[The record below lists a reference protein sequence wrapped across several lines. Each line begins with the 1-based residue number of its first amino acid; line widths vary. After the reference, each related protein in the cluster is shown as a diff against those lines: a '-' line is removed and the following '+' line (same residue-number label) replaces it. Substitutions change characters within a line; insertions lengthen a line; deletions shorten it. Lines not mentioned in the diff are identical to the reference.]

1 MPKSQVSKIVQIT
14 TLSFSLPAITIGL
27 TLFAIYMVIPV
38 IALFIASKKLVVVRF
53 GWVPFVLAVVSGLIL
68 PLISANIS
76 SFTTLTASL
85 RELIDKQRR
94 AVSYF

>member
-1 MPKSQVSKIVQIT
+1 MPKSQVSKIVQLT

-27 TLFAIYMVIPV
+27 TLFSIYMIFPV
-38 IALFIASKKLVVVRF
+38 LALYVSSKKQVYVNL
-53 GWVPFVLAVVSGLIL
+53 GIIPFVLAIVSGLII

-76 SFTTLTASL
+76 SMTTLTASL

-94 AVSYF
+94 TVSYF